1 MPKDAAYYAAEEKI
15 QAALR
20 SGGTE
25 QPLPTSPKGEESKVI
40 QKMINP
46 NHYDYSNSPSP
57 LGGKLEGGF

>member
-1 MPKDAAYYAAEEKI
+1 MAKDKAYYAAEEKI

-25 QPLPTSPKGEESKVI
+25 RPLPTSPKGEESKAI

-46 NHYDYSNSPSP
+46 NFYLKSKSPSP
-57 LGGKLEGGF
+57 LGGKLEWGF